1 MAKTEIKTIERT
13 YTIPLRKEFNKTP
26 RWKKTKK
33 AVSAVKQFLMKHMK
47 SEDIKLGRA
56 LNENLW
62 KHGIRNPPHKI
73 KVSVTRDDKGTVRA
87 ELFGVKAEET
97 KKETK
102 KKVENKKAEKAEAA
116 TEESRT
122 KPAVLEPEK
131 PELKKEL
138 PKEKAAPKTSK
149 SN

>member
-87 ELFGVKAEET
+87 ELFGVKAEEV

-102 KKVENKKAEKAEAA
+102 KKVENKKAE
-116 TEESRT
+116 
-122 KPAVLEPEK
+122 
-131 PELKKEL
+131 
-138 PKEKAAPKTSK
+138 
-149 SN
+149 

>member
-1 MAKTEIKTIERT
+1 MLNDLGEGVN
-13 YTIPLRKEFNKTP
+13 PEFNKTP

-116 TEESRT
+116 TEECRT

-138 PKEKAAPKTSK
+138 PKEKAAP
-149 SN
+149 